1 MKQAAAE
8 LNSSAALHCRAVSR
22 LKPLL
27 PEGAVPMKPAALKKS
42 VTHHAVAEQKKDDCQ
57 DNYKQELPRS
67 ERRRPLSFGV
77 WRL

>member
-1 MKQAAAE
+1 
-8 LNSSAALHCRAVSR
+8 
-22 LKPLL
+22 
-27 PEGAVPMKPAALKKS
+27 MKPAALKES